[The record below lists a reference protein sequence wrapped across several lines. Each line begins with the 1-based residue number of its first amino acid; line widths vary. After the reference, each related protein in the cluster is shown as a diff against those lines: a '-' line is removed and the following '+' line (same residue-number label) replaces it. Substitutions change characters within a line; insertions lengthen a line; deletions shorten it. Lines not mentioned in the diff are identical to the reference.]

1 MTSPRFRIKVFIFPQ
16 KTLSVLFCLFHPMA
30 KSKWKKALLILP
42 AATRDFNKVTF
53 AVPRPFPTKSLA
65 SFLPKSFQHRPK
77 EIWTLKSGPD
87 ESHSQCWMIIFAGWE
102 QIRTNVRY
110 PANRYCSQIKP
121 AMQGGRLEPDLLP
134 LASPPPPP
142 HLKLPE
148 KRRRRSA
155 EIFWNLCFAT
165 WNWNWPKFEFQPAKN
180 SELVIG
186 GRMPSGC

>member
-110 PANRYCSQIKP
+110 PANRYCSKIKP
-121 AMQGGRLEPDLLP
+121 TMQGGWSRTCYHSRLRHRRRTSNSRKKEEDEAPKYFGINVSRLEI
-134 LASPPPPP
+134 
-142 HLKLPE
+142 E
-148 KRRRRSA
+148 TGRSLNFNPRK
-155 EIFWNLCFAT
+155 IVSL
-165 WNWNWPKFEFQPAKN
+165 
-180 SELVIG
+180 
-186 GRMPSGC
+186 